1 LHSFYTLLY
10 KELLWFNPILV
21 TFLTNT
27 DVIMVMRLEDSKNE
41 KKPIEYNRIV
51 VNVPVG
57 LLKEFDKICS
67 LKHYS
72 RVEAV
77 KEAMRIFVEEN
88 TPEDYLTYEESR
100 EQFESMWTGMYDSL
114 LNIYNNPKYKQ
125 LREKDLI
132 QPQTQF
138 PQSTKKK

>member
-1 LHSFYTLLY
+1 M
-10 KELLWFNPILV
+10 K
-21 TFLTNT
+21 
-27 DVIMVMRLEDSKNE
+27 LEDSENK

-51 VNVPVG
+51 VNVPVQ
-57 LLKEFDKICS
+57 LLKEFDKICF

-88 TPEDYLTYEESR
+88 TPEGYLTYEESR
-100 EQFESMWTGMYDSL
+100 EQWGAMWTGMYDSL

-132 QPQTQF
+132 QPQTQI
-138 PQSTKKK
+138 PQSIKKKE

>member
-1 LHSFYTLLY
+1 
-10 KELLWFNPILV
+10 
-21 TFLTNT
+21 
-27 DVIMVMRLEDSKNE
+27 MRSEDSENE

-77 KEAMRIFVEEN
+77 KEAMRMFVEEN
-88 TPEDYLTYEESR
+88 MPEDYLSYEESR

-125 LREKDLI
+125 LREKNLI
-132 QPQTQF
+132 QPQTQLL
-138 PQSTKKK
+138 QKIKKPKE

>member
-1 LHSFYTLLY
+1 MS
-10 KELLWFNPILV
+10 
-21 TFLTNT
+21 
-27 DVIMVMRLEDSKNE
+27 LENSENE

-57 LLKEFDKICS
+57 LLKEFDKICF

-88 TPEDYLTYEESR
+88 TPDDYLTYDESR
-100 EQFESMWTGMYDSL
+100 EQWGALWTGMYDSL
-114 LNIYNNPKYKQ
+114 LNIYNDPKYKQ
-125 LREKDLI
+125 LKDQNLI
-132 QPQTQF
+132 QPQTQH
-138 PQSTKKK
+138 PQKAKSKD

>member
-1 LHSFYTLLY
+1 MS
-10 KELLWFNPILV
+10 
-21 TFLTNT
+21 
-27 DVIMVMRLEDSKNE
+27 REDPNNQ

-51 VNVPVG
+51 VNVPSG

-77 KEAMRIFVEEN
+77 KEAMRIFVQQN
-88 TPEDYLTYEESR
+88 TPEDYLTYEESK

-114 LNIYNNPKYKQ
+114 LKIYNDPKYKQ
-125 LREKDLI
+125 LREQNLI
-132 QPQTQF
+132 QPQTQL
-138 PQSTKKK
+138 PKSSKGDRN